1 MSSDWKDTNAIWQDA
16 NDQGEDENF
25 DAAPPLQGQT
35 SGYPEPDP
43 LSADE
48 GDGEEPPEFSLSG
61 QEMVGGLLRQFSPV
75 LAPLL
80 FGGITF
86 LFILPFVLSNRAYL
100 SPNSS
105 LSAQVFLLAIG
116 LVLLAFAVGQGIM
129 LYYAGANDVLWSL
142 GMICGFSLFLLTGC
156 FAIFGPTPTLIL
168 LAVLVVVGFL
178 LIRLYIRPTP
188 EGRVDIVEAFGKH
201 SRTLLPGLNFIAPW
215 EKVVY
220 KLDTRETV
228 WSCPTQRVPVSR
240 SEEVQ
245 LAASISYQL
254 MPEDAHLAA
263 FQVNDWEKSLHELF
277 VATTQAVVGELS
289 PEDFMAWPQGLARQT
304 AQIGANDGGNWERIN
319 NMLAQRM
326 QDQVAHWG
334 VQINWV
340 RIRDVVIIP
349 HIPTEVETDP
359 VMSPQLVDVGAA
371 RSTPP
376 AVARLYQTQV
386 QPKKMQQPMAGK
398 TQSTQGKQQAPE
410 PAPVGPPPTETPTPA
425 IAKGKLLTDA
435 YEAVRSGRITDP
447 ITIRDIAS
455 RFQSIANNP
464 EESQK
469 VDFDAA
475 RAAWSLLERAKIFEQ
490 AAVDAGYRNDGPPDW
505 SVRRPSD
512 DNLTAGG

>member
-16 NDQGEDENF
+16 NDQGESES
-25 DAAPPLQGQT
+25 PPLQGQALVH
-35 SGYPEPDP
+35 PEPDP
-43 LSADE
+43 LSPEE
-48 GDGEEPPEFSLSG
+48 GDGEEPPELSLSR
-61 QEMVGGLLRQFSPV
+61 QEMVGGLVRQFSPV

-86 LFILPFVLSNRAYL
+86 LFILPFVLGNRAYL
-100 SPNSS
+100 SPTGS
-105 LSAQVFLLAIG
+105 LSVEVILLAIG

-129 LYYAGANDVLWSL
+129 LYYAGPNDVLWSL

-156 FAIFGPTPTLIL
+156 FAIFGPIPTLVL
-168 LAVLVVVGFL
+168 LAVLLVVGFL
-178 LIRLYIRPTP
+178 LTRLYIRPTP

-201 SRTLLPGLNFIAPW
+201 SRTLFPGLNFIAPW

-263 FQVNDWEKSLHELF
+263 YYVNDWEKSLHDLF

-289 PEDFMAWPQGLARQT
+289 PEDFIAWPQGFRARQA
-304 AQIGANDGGNWERIN
+304 AQINANNAGNWDRIN

-334 VQINWV
+334 VQINWA

-349 HIPTEVETDP
+349 RILTQVETDL
-359 VMSPQLVDVGAA
+359 VTSPQLVDVGAA
-371 RSTPP
+371 RGTVP
-376 AVARLYQTQV
+376 ATAQLYQAQV
-386 QPKKMQQPMAGK
+386 QPKKTQQAMPGK
-398 TQSTQGKQQAPE
+398 TQSTQVKQHIPE
-410 PAPVGPPPTETPTPA
+410 PRSAAAPPATDTPAPA
-425 IAKGKLLTDA
+425 IAKVKLLMDA
-435 YEAVRSGRITDP
+435 YEAVRNGRITDP
-447 ITIRDIAS
+447 ATIRDIAS
-455 RFQSIANNP
+455 RFEGIANNP
-464 EESQK
+464 EESQM

-475 RAAWSLLERAKIFEQ
+475 RATRSLLERAKIFEQ
-490 AAVDAGYRNDGPPDW
+490 AAVDAGYHNDRPPDW